1 MTPVEMLRSLLV
13 NDPTV
18 SGLVGQRVYA
28 DVAPQGSDLP
38 FIVLT
43 VENGTAEDCLD
54 GPVGYF
60 SDTLGFDCYTKSR
73 IDSLHLWKAG
83 WAVLVG
89 HSGYNSVTIIDSVT
103 QASGIAWDHYRL
115 DDASDELVYRC
126 AQNLQVNYSFK

>member
-1 MTPVEMLRSLLV
+1 MTPVEVLRSLLI

-18 SGLVGQRVYA
+18 AGYVSDRVYA
-28 DVAPQGSDLP
+28 DTAPQGAEFP

-54 GPVGYF
+54 GPVAFFTDTVGYDVY
-60 SDTLGFDCYTKSR
+60 SKSR
-73 IDSLHLWKAG
+73 KDSLTVWKAG
-83 WAVLVG
+83 WDQIVG
-89 HSGYNSVTIIDSVT
+89 YSGYNSVTIIDSVT

-115 DDASDELVYRC
+115 DDASDEVVYRC